1 MEKKWVVKHD
11 CRGMETN
18 EIIDT
23 ILADRGVEDAMALL
37 YPNDDCLIPFEKMKN
52 IDRAAKIITNNIE
65 NDGSFYVHFDTDTD
79 GISAGS
85 IAVRWLK
92 EHTDRVSYGINQG
105 KDHGIAKLDPS
116 VLDGIDVLW
125 IVDSIETQM
134 FPYEKALEAGVKHI
148 IITDHHLVSKSMQKQ
163 MDRTGAITLV
173 SSAVDYPNPAL
184 SGSATTWKLCA
195 YMDWIELD
203 DYSDNLIDLAS
214 TGLVADMCDVGVE
227 SPENRYICYKGFCN
241 QINPALK
248 KINGSYEFNSQAV
261 SFGIAPLVNASNR
274 MNENEKAVE
283 LFLSEDSKNIT
294 RLVNDLKSC
303 KEYQNLE
310 IADVMPEL
318 EAQAESQMDKKVMFF
333 FVETNAEVKGL
344 IGNKLLEKYQRPV
357 IVLSN
362 KMEIDEET
370 GEVTKSEL
378 VGSARAIGVKS
389 FKEYMD
395 NTGMVG
401 TGGHENACGVW
412 FDVDVLEDFQNAL
425 EDALKNVEFVQET
438 TVDIQIDQEQITDD
452 LIRQLK
458 MLNRISGQGWPSI
471 SVMVSGITDYEV
483 GQMSGGKHLKLIA
496 DEGKL
501 LYIKWNFNGD
511 WDQFNGT
518 VSAIGIL
525 DAGFFGRT
533 RYRQLIINDFKVD
546 NLEDL

>member
-11 CRGMETN
+11 CRGMETS

-37 YPNDDCLIPFEKMKN
+37 YPNEDCLIPFEKMKN
-52 IDRAAKIITNNIE
+52 IDRAAKIIAKNIE

-105 KDHGIAKLDPS
+105 KDHGIAKLDLS

-163 MDRTGAITLV
+163 MERTGAITLV

-241 QINPALK
+241 QVNPALK

-283 LFLSEDSKNIT
+283 LFLSEDSKDIK

-310 IADVMPEL
+310 IADIMPEL
-318 EAQAESQMDKKVMFF
+318 EAQAASQMDKKVMFF

-357 IVLSN
+357 IILSS
-362 KMEIDEET
+362 KMEIEEET
-370 GEVTKSEL
+370 GEVIKSEL
-378 VGSARAIGVKS
+378 VGSARAVGVTD
-389 FKEYMD
+389 FKKYVD
-395 NTGMVG
+395 DTGMVG
-401 TGGHENACGVW
+401 SGGHENAFGLW
-412 FDVDVLEDFQNAL
+412 FDVEVLEDFQNSL
-425 EDALKNVEFVQET
+425 EYALKDVEFVQET
-438 TVDIQIDQEQITDD
+438 MVDIQIDQEQITDD
-452 LIRQLK
+452 LIRHLK

-501 LYIKWNFNGD
+501 LYIKWNFSGNR
-511 WDQFNGT
+511 DQFDGS
-518 VSAIGIL
+518 VSAIGTL
-525 DAGFFGRT
+525 DSGFFGRT
-533 RYRQLIINDFKVD
+533 YYRQLIMNDFVVD
-546 NLEDL
+546 KLEDL

>member
-1 MEKKWVVKHD
+1 MEKKWTVKHD
-11 CRGMETN
+11 CRGMDTS
-18 EIIDT
+18 EIIDV
-23 ILADRGVEDAMALL
+23 ILEDRGVEDMTALL
-37 YPNDDCLIPFEKMKN
+37 YPNSECLIPFEKMKN
-52 IDRAAKIITNNIE
+52 IDKAAKIIQENIE

-92 EHTDRVSYGINQG
+92 EHTDRVTYGINQG
-105 KDHGIAKLDPS
+105 KDHGIAKLDLS
-116 VLDGIDVLW
+116 LLDGVDVLW

-134 FPYEKALEAGVKHI
+134 LPYEKVLTSGVKHI
-148 IITDHHLVSKSMQKQ
+148 IITDHHLVSKPMQKQ
-163 MDRTGAITLV
+163 MEKTGAITLV

-195 YMDWIELD
+195 YYDWMELD

-227 SPENRYICYKGFCN
+227 SPENRYICYKGFGN
-241 QINPALK
+241 QVNPALK

-274 MNENEKAVE
+274 MNENEKAVK
-283 LFLSEDSKNIT
+283 LFLSEESKEIT
-294 RLVNDLKSC
+294 KLVNELKSC

-310 IADVMPEL
+310 VADLMPEL

-357 IVLSN
+357 LILSS
-362 KMEIDEET
+362 KMDVDEET
-370 GEVTKSEL
+370 GEVTKCEL
-378 VGSARAIGVKS
+378 VGSARAVGVKS

-395 NTGMVG
+395 NTGMCG

-412 FDVDVLEDFQNAL
+412 LDADVLEDFQNAL
-425 EDALKNVEFVQET
+425 EDALKDVEFVQET

-452 LIRQLK
+452 LIKKLK

-496 DEGKL
+496 DAGKTL
-501 LYIKWNFNGD
+501 FIKWNFNDD
-511 WDQFNGT
+511 WDQFDGS
-518 VSAIGIL
+518 VSAIGTL
-525 DAGFFGRT
+525 DSGFFGRT
-533 RYRQLIINDFKVD
+533 YYRQLIMSDFKVD
-546 NLEDL
+546 KSEDL

>member
-11 CRGMETN
+11 CRGMETS

-23 ILADRGVEDAMALL
+23 ILTDRGVEDAMALL
-37 YPNDDCLIPFEKMKN
+37 YPNEDCLIPFDKMKN
-52 IDRAAKIITNNIE
+52 IDRAAKIIAKNIE
-65 NDGSFYVHFDTDTD
+65 NDGNFFVHFDTDTD

-105 KDHGIAKLDPS
+105 KDHGIAKLDLS
-116 VLDGIDVLW
+116 LLNGVDVLW

-134 FPYEKALEAGVKHI
+134 FPYEKVLEAGVKHI

-163 MDRTGAITLV
+163 MERTGAITLV

-195 YMDWIELD
+195 YMDWMELD
-203 DYSDNLIDLAS
+203 DYSDNLVDLAS

-227 SPENRYICYKGFCN
+227 SPENRYICYKGFNN

-283 LFLSEDSKNIT
+283 LFLSENSKDIT

-310 IADVMPEL
+310 IADIMPEL
-318 EAQAESQMDKKVMFF
+318 EEQAESQMDKKVMFF
-333 FVETNAEVKGL
+333 FIETNAEVKGL

-357 IVLSN
+357 VVLSHRIEVN
-362 KMEIDEET
+362 EET
-370 GEVTKSEL
+370 GEVTKYEL
-378 VGSARAIGVKS
+378 FGSARAVGVAD
-389 FKEYMD
+389 FKKYVD
-395 NTGMVG
+395 DTGMVG
-401 TGGHENACGVW
+401 SGGHENAFGLW
-412 FDVDVLEDFQNAL
+412 FDAEVLEDFQNAL
-425 EDALKNVEFVQET
+425 ENALKDVTFVQET
-438 TVDIQIDQEQITDD
+438 TVDIQINQEQITDD

-483 GQMSGGKHLKLIA
+483 GQMSGGRHLKFII
-496 DEGKL
+496 DNGKTL
-501 LYIKWNFNGD
+501 LIKWNCNSHDFPAGEL
-511 WDQFNGT
+511 
-518 VSAIGIL
+518 SAIGTL
-525 DAGFFGRT
+525 DSGFFGRT
-533 RYRQLIINDFKVD
+533 YYRQLIMNDFVIDKS
-546 NLEDL
+546 

>member
-1 MEKKWVVKHD
+1 MEKKWTVKHD
-11 CRGMETN
+11 CRGMETG

-23 ILADRGVEDAMALL
+23 ILADRGVEDVSALL
-37 YPNDDCLIPFEKMKN
+37 YPDDECLIPFEEMKN
-52 IDRAAKIITNNIE
+52 IKRAASIISKNID
-65 NDGSFYVHFDTDTD
+65 NDGRFFVHFDTDTD

-92 EHTDRVSYGINQG
+92 QHTDRVSYGINQG
-105 KDHGIAKLDPS
+105 KEHGVANLDLS
-116 VLDGIDVLW
+116 LLKNVDVLW
-125 IVDSIETQM
+125 IVDSIETKM
-134 FPYEKALEAGVKHI
+134 MPYERILKDWDGQI
-148 IITDHHLVSKSMQKQ
+148 IITDHHLVSKGMQKQ
-163 MDRTGAITLV
+163 MERTGRITLV

-195 YMDWIELD
+195 YMDWIDLD
-203 DYSDNLIDLAS
+203 DYSDNLVDLAC

-227 SPENRYICYKGFCN
+227 SPENRYIAYKGFCN
-241 QINPALK
+241 QVNSALK

-283 LFLSEDSKNIT
+283 LFLSEEPKEIT
-294 RLVNDLKSC
+294 KLVNELKSC
-303 KEYQNLE
+303 KEYQNIE
-310 IADVMPEL
+310 IADVLPEL

-357 IVLSN
+357 VVLSN
-362 KMEIDEET
+362 RITVNEET
-370 GEVTKSEL
+370 GEVEKHEFF
-378 VGSARAIGVKS
+378 GSARAVGVHS

-395 NTGMVG
+395 NTGMVS

-412 FDVDVLEDFQNAL
+412 FDSAVLEDFQNAL
-425 EDALKNVEFVQET
+425 EDALKDVEFVQET
-438 TVDIQIDQEQITDD
+438 TVDIQINQEQITDD

-501 LYIKWNFNGD
+501 LYIKWNFQSD
-511 WDQFNGT
+511 WDQFDGP
-518 VSAIGIL
+518 VSAIGTL
-525 DAGFFGRT
+525 DSGFFGRT
-533 RYRQLIINDFKVD
+533 YYRQLIMNDFVVD
-546 NLEDL
+546 KF

>member
-1 MEKKWVVKHD
+1 MEKKWTVKHD
-11 CRGMETN
+11 CRGMETG

-23 ILADRGVEDAMALL
+23 ILADRGVEDVSALF
-37 YPNDDCLIPFEKMKN
+37 YPDDECLIPFEEMKN
-52 IDRAAKIITNNIE
+52 IKRAASIISKNID
-65 NDGSFYVHFDTDTD
+65 NDGRFFVHFDTDTD

-92 EHTDRVSYGINQG
+92 QHTDRVSYGINQG
-105 KDHGIAKLDPS
+105 KEHGVANLDLS
-116 VLDGIDVLW
+116 LLKNVDVLW
-125 IVDSIETQM
+125 IVDSIETKM
-134 FPYEKALEAGVKHI
+134 MPYERILKDWDGQI
-148 IITDHHLVSKSMQKQ
+148 IITDHHLVSKGMQKQ
-163 MDRTGAITLV
+163 MERTGRITLV

-195 YMDWIELD
+195 YMDWIDLD
-203 DYSDNLIDLAS
+203 DYSDNLVDLAC

-227 SPENRYICYKGFCN
+227 SPENRYIAYKGFCN
-241 QINPALK
+241 QVNSALK

-283 LFLSEDSKNIT
+283 LFLSEEPKEIT
-294 RLVNDLKSC
+294 KLVNELKSC
-303 KEYQNLE
+303 KEYQNIE
-310 IADVMPEL
+310 IADVLPEL

-357 IVLSN
+357 VVLSN
-362 KMEIDEET
+362 RITVNEET
-370 GEVTKSEL
+370 GEVEKHEFF
-378 VGSARAIGVKS
+378 GSARAVGVHS

-395 NTGMVG
+395 NTGMVS

-412 FDVDVLEDFQNAL
+412 FDSAVLEDFQNAL
-425 EDALKNVEFVQET
+425 EDALKDVEFVQET
-438 TVDIQIDQEQITDD
+438 TVDIQINQEQITDD

-501 LYIKWNFNGD
+501 LYIKWNFQSD
-511 WDQFNGT
+511 WDQFDGP
-518 VSAIGIL
+518 VSAIGTL
-525 DAGFFGRT
+525 DSGFFGRT
-533 RYRQLIINDFKVD
+533 YYRQLIMNDFVVD
-546 NLEDL
+546 KF

>member
-1 MEKKWVVKHD
+1 
-11 CRGMETN
+11 METS
-18 EIIDT
+18 EIIDI
-23 ILADRGVEDAMALL
+23 ILADRGVEDVTALL
-37 YPNDDCLIPFEKMKN
+37 YPTEDCLVPFEKMKN
-52 IDRAAKIITNNIE
+52 IDRAAKIITKNIE

-79 GISAGS
+79 GISAGTVS
-85 IAVRWLK
+85 VRWLK
-92 EHTDRVSYGINQG
+92 NHTDRVSYGINQG
-105 KDHGIAKLDPS
+105 KEHGVANLDLS
-116 VLDGIDVLW
+116 LLKDVDVLW
-125 IVDSIETQM
+125 IVDSIETNM
-134 FPYEKALEAGVKHI
+134 MPYERILKEWNGQI

-163 MDRTGAITLV
+163 MERTGAITLV

-195 YMDWIELD
+195 YMDWMDLD
-203 DYSDNLIDLAS
+203 DYSDNLVDLAS

-241 QINPALK
+241 QVNPALK

-283 LFLSEDSKNIT
+283 LFLSEEPKEIT
-294 RLVNDLKSC
+294 KLVNELKAC
-303 KEYQNLE
+303 KEYQNIE
-310 IADVMPEL
+310 IADIMPEL

-344 IGNKLLEKYQRPV
+344 IGNKLTEKFKRPV
-357 IVLSN
+357 IVVGN
-362 KMEIDEET
+362 RIKVNEET
-370 GEVTKSEL
+370 GEVEKHDFF
-378 VGSARAIGVKS
+378 GSARAVGVKN

-395 NTGMVG
+395 NTGMCG

-412 FDVDVLEDFQNAL
+412 FDAEVLEDFQNAL
-425 EDALKNVEFVQET
+425 EDALKNVQFVQET
-438 TVDIQIDQEQITDD
+438 TVDIQINQEQITDD

-458 MLNRISGQGWPSI
+458 MLNRISGQGWPQI

-501 LYIKWNFNGD
+501 LYIKWNYQQD
-511 WDQFNGT
+511 WDQFNGS
-518 VSAIGIL
+518 VSAIGTL
-525 DAGFFGRT
+525 DSGFFGRT
-533 RYRQLIINDFKVD
+533 YYRQLIMNDFKVD
-546 NLEDL
+546 KF

>member
-1 MEKKWVVKHD
+1 MEKKWNVKHD
-11 CRGMETN
+11 CRGMETS

-23 ILADRGVEDAMALL
+23 ILADRKVEDTMSLL
-37 YPNDDCLIPFEKMKN
+37 YPNDECLIPFEEMKN
-52 IDRAAKIITNNIE
+52 IQRAAGIITENIE
-65 NDGSFYVHFDTDTD
+65 NDGSFFVHFDTDTD

-92 EHTDRVSYGINQG
+92 QHTDRVSYGINQG
-105 KDHGIAKLDPS
+105 KEHGVSNLDLS
-116 VLDGIDVLW
+116 LLDDVDVLW
-125 IVDSIETQM
+125 IVDSIETRM
-134 FPYEKALEAGVKHI
+134 FPYERILNNWHGQI
-148 IITDHHLVSKSMQKQ
+148 IITDHHLVSKGMQKQ
-163 MDRTGAITLV
+163 MERTGRITLV

-203 DYSDNLIDLAS
+203 DYSDDLVDLAC

-227 SPENRYICYKGFCN
+227 SPENRYIAYKGFCN
-241 QINPALK
+241 QVNPALK

-283 LFLSEDSKNIT
+283 LFLSEDSKEIT
-294 RLVNDLKSC
+294 KLVNDLKSC
-303 KEYQNLE
+303 KDYQNLE
-310 IADVMPEL
+310 IADIMPEL
-318 EAQAESQMDKKVMFF
+318 EDQAECQMDKKVMFF
-333 FVETNAEVKGL
+333 FTETNAEIKGL

-362 KMEIDEET
+362 RVKVNEET
-370 GEVTKSEL
+370 GEVEKHEFF
-378 VGSARAIGVKS
+378 GSARAVGVKN

-395 NTGMVG
+395 NTGMCG

-412 FDVDVLEDFQNAL
+412 LDADVLEDFQNAL
-425 EDALKNVEFVQET
+425 EDALKDVEFVQET

-458 MLNRISGQGWPSI
+458 MLNRISGQGWPQI
-471 SVMVSGITDYEV
+471 SVMVSGITDYNV
-483 GQMSGGKHLKLIA
+483 GAMSNMKHLKLVA

-501 LYIKWNFNGD
+501 LYINWNFSGD
-511 WDQFNGT
+511 WDQFDGA
-518 VSAIGIL
+518 VSAIGTL
-525 DAGFFGRT
+525 DSGFFGRT
-533 RYRQLIINDFKVD
+533 HYRQLIMSDFKVD
-546 NLEDL
+546 KID